1 MAADALAAAA
11 ERAGVDYHV
20 ETQGSSGAKP
30 LDPAVIAAADAVI
43 FAVDVDVRDK
53 GRFAGKPVVQAPV
66 KRGIDEPD
74 ALVAK
79 ALAAA
84 SDPNAAARARRR
96 RRHRRDRRRSPAA
109 RRSAPTSS
117 GGSSPASAT

>member
-1 MAADALAAAA
+1 M
-11 ERAGVDYHV
+11 
-20 ETQGSSGAKP
+20 
-30 LDPAVIAAADAVI
+30 IAAADAVI

-74 ALVAK
+74 ALVAQ

-84 SDPNAAARARRR
+84 SDRNAARVPAGGGAS
-96 RRHRRDRRRSPAA
+96 RRDAA
-109 RRSAPTSS
+109 VAGGSRSAPTLKRWLL
-117 GGSSPASAT
+117 PASAT